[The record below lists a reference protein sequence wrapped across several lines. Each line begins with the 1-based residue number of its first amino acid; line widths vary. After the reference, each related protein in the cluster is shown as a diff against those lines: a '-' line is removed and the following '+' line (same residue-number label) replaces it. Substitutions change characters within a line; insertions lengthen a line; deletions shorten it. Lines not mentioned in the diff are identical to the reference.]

1 MKMYL
6 PFQNSTGE
14 RQHFERKI
22 FHQYLQYLFF
32 KVVAL
37 NTCISGLS
45 ENAEEALF
53 FWTVIILGDATLS
66 LAL

>member
-37 NTCISGLS
+37 NTCIPGLS
-45 ENAEEALF
+45 ENAEKALF
-53 FWTVIILGDATLS
+53 FWTVLILGAA
-66 LAL
+66 ALGVA

>member
-32 KVVAL
+32 KVVA
-37 NTCISGLS
+37 NTCIPGLS
-45 ENAEEALF
+45 ENAEKALF
-53 FWTVIILGDATLS
+53 FWTVLILGAAALG
-66 LAL
+66 LA